1 MEPELLV
8 VLGAGLFALA
18 SALAIWMRLRS
29 LDSGTQKMRFISNAV
44 REGATAYLKREYA
57 AIAVFVAFA
66 AIALWQLVGL
76 GTAIAFLVGAFSSAL
91 IGFVGLNNSTK
102 ANARTAQAATR
113 SLREALET
121 GFSSGLVTSLS
132 AVGLG
137 LICITLAY
145 YFLGLKALFGFGAGA
160 SSVALFARVGGGIY
174 TKAADV
180 GADLVGKVEEGIPED
195 DPRNPAVIADNV
207 GDNVG
212 DVAGVSADLFE
223 SYAGAIIAAMALGSL
238 TNEPKSILLPLLL
251 GVTGLFASLGG
262 ALFLRSAK
270 PAKALRNASFAASLL
285 SVLFAFL
292 LVTQWFGDLNAF
304 YAIATGVAVGALIAF
319 SAEYYTST
327 HFAPTLQVAES
338 ATTGAAT
345 TVLSGFSIGLKSA
358 VPAVLLICAG
368 LLTAFHFAGLY
379 GVGLA
384 AVGMLST
391 LALNLAADA
400 FGPVVDNA
408 GGIVEMAGLSKKV
421 RERTDELDAAG
432 NTTKAIGKGFAV
444 GSAALTAL
452 AFYTVY
458 SAEAGLAT
466 INLMD
471 VSVVVGLL
479 AGGALAFFFA
489 SLTIQAVEKAAFQ
502 LVGEVHRQFKDKA
515 ILRGKKK
522 PDYAKCVDIATVSA
536 LREMGLPALI
546 AIGSPIAIGLLL
558 GKAALGGLLAGALV
572 TGVLLGLMMANSG
585 GAWDNAKKF
594 IEAGA
599 YGGKGGYAHKAAVIG
614 DTVGDPFK
622 DTAGPSMNILIKL
635 MGIIALVLVALF

>member
-1 MEPELLV
+1 
-8 VLGAGLFALA
+8 
-18 SALAIWMRLRS
+18 
-29 LDSGTQKMRFISNAV
+29 
-44 REGATAYLKREYA
+44 
-57 AIAVFVAFA
+57 
-66 AIALWQLVGL
+66 
-76 GTAIAFLVGAFSSAL
+76 
-91 IGFVGLNNSTK
+91 
-102 ANARTAQAATR
+102 
-113 SLREALET
+113 
-121 GFSSGLVTSLS
+121 
-132 AVGLG
+132 
-137 LICITLAY
+137 
-145 YFLGLKALFGFGAGA
+145 
-160 SSVALFARVGGGIY
+160 
-174 TKAADV
+174 
-180 GADLVGKVEEGIPED
+180 
-195 DPRNPAVIADNV
+195 
-207 GDNVG
+207 
-212 DVAGVSADLFE
+212 
-223 SYAGAIIAAMALGSL
+223 
-238 TNEPKSILLPLLL
+238 
-251 GVTGLFASLGG
+251 LFASLGG

-458 SAEAGLAT
+458 STEAGLAT